1 MYYYVDTDGLVRLL
15 DGDKIATLC
24 AMFVMD
30 LVKAAGVEIKVG
42 VVQTAYANGNS
53 TSYLS
58 KVLVP
63 PLLESRELTGRKSQF
78 LVRRR
83 ESSTSITRLNGT
95 IAESTLKPTA
105 TAQSSFPHMP
115 SPSSTLTTPDLLRKT
130 TP

>member
-15 DGDKIATLC
+15 DGDKIASLC
-24 AMFVMD
+24 AMFIMD
-30 LVKAAGVEIKVG
+30 LVKSAGVEIKVG

-63 PLLESRELTGRKSQF
+63 PFLWSRELIERKSQF
-78 LVRRR
+78 LVPRR

-95 IAESTLKPTA
+95 IAESTLKPMV

-115 SPSSTLTTPDLLRKT
+115 SPSSIVTTPNPLRKT